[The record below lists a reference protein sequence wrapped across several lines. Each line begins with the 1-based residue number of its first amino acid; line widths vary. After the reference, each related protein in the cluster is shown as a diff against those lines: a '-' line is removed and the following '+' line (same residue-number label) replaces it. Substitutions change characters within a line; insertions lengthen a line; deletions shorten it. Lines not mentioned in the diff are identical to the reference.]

1 MSKRETPMIRQFWQ
15 EMGGTLIEE
24 FPAVKRS
31 RTRGQRLLDGVIL
44 PKKETRIAHWKEV
57 SLEGEEVIVVQA
69 KARRLGMSLMGQTL
83 FSAELIKSFKPSS
96 VRSVAIC
103 TEDDDILRPMLEQ
116 FPGMEVIILPK
127 ES

>member
-1 MSKRETPMIRQFWQ
+1 MSKRETPLIRRFWQ
-15 EMGGTLIEE
+15 EVGGTLIEE

-44 PKKETRIAHWKEV
+44 PKKETRIANWREV

-69 KARRLGMSLMGQTL
+69 KVGRLGMSLMGQTL
-83 FSAELIKSFKPSS
+83 FSAELIKAFKPSI
-96 VRSVAIC
+96 VRSVALC
-103 TEDDDILRPMLEQ
+103 TMNDDILRPMLEQ
-116 FPGMEVIILPK
+116 FPGMEVIILPN